1 MSFGH
6 PIADFEHPNIHI
18 FCVLCI
24 GMKMNWT
31 PNSPQMFV
39 CLFFFFLLFF
49 FWGGGGTAVP
59 AELSKMFI
67 DIDSSGSTLHSSLY
81 GVVTVRI
88 VNVNMHWNSFR
99 KSIN

>member
-6 PIADFEHPNIHI
+6 PIADFEHPNIYI

-39 CLFFFFLLFF
+39 CLFVCLFVFFFL
-49 FWGGGGTAVP
+49 GGGLQSQQNCPNLLLILIALVP
-59 AELSKMFI
+59 HYIAACMEL
-67 DIDSSGSTLHSSLY
+67 
-81 GVVTVRI
+81 
-88 VNVNMHWNSFR
+88 
-99 KSIN
+99 